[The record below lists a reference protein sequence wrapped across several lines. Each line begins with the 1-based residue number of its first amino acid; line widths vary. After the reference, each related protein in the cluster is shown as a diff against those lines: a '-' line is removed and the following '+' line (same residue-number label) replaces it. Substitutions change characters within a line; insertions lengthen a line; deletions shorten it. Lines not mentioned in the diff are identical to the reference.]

1 MIEQALHVLTLH
13 IIWKSKGLM
22 VDNDPTPEEVRYKE
36 TLVEERD
43 TLLEKLV
50 EYAVG
55 TQSNTVE
62 GVKRAVCFPHFSSLS
77 FLPNLNDIAA
87 MTGLQT
93 PPRPTRPLLRCPIPR
108 CGRLAFTSC
117 FCGPFVG

>member
-13 IIWKSKGLM
+13 IIWKSKGLT

-62 GVKRAVCFPHFSSLS
+62 GVKRAVRFPSPS
-77 FLPNLNDIAA
+77 FIPNLNDIAA

-93 PPRPTRPLLRCPIPR
+93 PPRPTRPLFRCSIPR
-108 CGRLAFTSC
+108 CGWLAFTTC
-117 FCGPFVG
+117 FCGSFAG

>member
-13 IIWKSKGLM
+13 IIWKSKGLT

-62 GVKRAVCFPHFSSLS
+62 GVKRAVRFPLFACLS
-77 FLPNLNDIAA
+77 FVPNPND

-117 FCGPFVG
+117 FCGAFVG